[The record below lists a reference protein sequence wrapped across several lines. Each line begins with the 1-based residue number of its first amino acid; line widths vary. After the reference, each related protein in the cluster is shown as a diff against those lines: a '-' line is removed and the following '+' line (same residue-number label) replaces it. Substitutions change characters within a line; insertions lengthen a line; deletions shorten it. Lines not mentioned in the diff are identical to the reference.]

1 MSETKNLKLFKHE
14 EPLETNNNKF
24 DIDKALNQNWD
35 KVDEYVEKV
44 NTEITNLQNNKVD
57 KEEGKGLSTNDFTN
71 EEKEKLAGLNN
82 YDDTEIIDLLPKV
95 SNKGESIALE
105 NTARAKFTKF
115 RIGGNSSQE
124 TREGYNLCN
133 VTD

>member
-14 EPLETNNNKF
+14 EPLGTNNNKF

-71 EEKEKLAGLNN
+71 DDKKSIHNHKNKNVLDLIDEEKVKKWDKIPTAQDLG
-82 YDDTEIIDLLPKV
+82 EIAVK
-95 SNKGESIALE
+95 KQEAE
-105 NTARAKFTKF
+105 RTK
-115 RIGGNSSQE
+115 
-124 TREGYNLCN
+124 
-133 VTD
+133 

>member
-44 NTEITNLQNNKVD
+44 NTEISNIQ
-57 KEEGKGLSTNDFTN
+57 
-71 EEKEKLAGLNN
+71 EKIG
-82 YDDTEIIDLLPKV
+82 DIDTILDII
-95 SNKGESIALE
+95 NGEVI
-105 NTARAKFTKF
+105 
-115 RIGGNSSQE
+115 
-124 TREGYNLCN
+124 
-133 VTD
+133 

>member
-44 NTEITNLQNNKVD
+44 NTEISNIQ
-57 KEEGKGLSTNDFTN
+57 
-71 EEKEKLAGLNN
+71 EKIG
-82 YDDTEIIDLLPKV
+82 DIDTILDTI
-95 SNKGESIALE
+95 NGEVI
-105 NTARAKFTKF
+105 
-115 RIGGNSSQE
+115 
-124 TREGYNLCN
+124 
-133 VTD
+133 

>member
-105 NTARAKFTKF
+105 NTARAKFTK
-115 RIGGNSSQE
+115 
-124 TREGYNLCN
+124 
-133 VTD
+133 

>member
-44 NTEITNLQNNKVD
+44 NTKIQTLETDNTKNEQEISNIQ
-57 KEEGKGLSTNDFTN
+57 
-71 EEKEKLAGLNN
+71 EKIG
-82 YDDTEIIDLLPKV
+82 DIDTILDTI
-95 SNKGESIALE
+95 NGEVI
-105 NTARAKFTKF
+105 
-115 RIGGNSSQE
+115 
-124 TREGYNLCN
+124 
-133 VTD
+133 